1 MGKVR
6 IVPASKKLKGNIF
19 CPPDKSLS
27 HRAAMIGALSSGE
40 TIIQNF
46 SFCQDTWSTLH
57 CLELLGVKVQALPN
71 QGMVRISSS
80 GKESLS
86 EPSDVL
92 DVGNS
97 GTTLR
102 LITGIIAGIQGLSI
116 LTGDQSIRRRPM
128 KRIIDPLRKTGVVIG
143 GRDRDQYAPLYI
155 IGKKPLQAF
164 HHTLEIPSA
173 QVKSCLLF
181 AALWGDN
188 PSFIKEPILSRNHT
202 ENMLKAVGSDI
213 RKQEE
218 VIQVY
223 PGKELKA
230 RSFNLPGDVSS
241 AAFLIA
247 AALLISG
254 SYIIIQNLGLNPT
267 RTGMLDCLQRM
278 GAIIKTF
285 NTREEWG
292 ERQGNI
298 AVEHSILNHFEIDQ
312 EEIPSL
318 IDEIPILSVLA
329 TQAHGRSIIRGAGEL
344 RVKESDRLHAISEN
358 LISLGAL
365 VDETKDGLAIS
376 GPVRLKGGKVK
387 SYGDHRI
394 AMSMVI
400 AGLIADTPVEV
411 EDIECISISYPNF
424 FQDLQKIGYGDFQIF
439 PDTSLM
445 NPNEQEEA

>member
-6 IVPASKKLKGNIF
+6 IIPVSVKLSGDIF
-19 CPPDKSLS
+19 CPPDKSFS

-188 PSFIKEPILSRNHT
+188 PSFIKEPILSRTHT
-202 ENMLKAVGSDI
+202 ENMLQAVGGDI
-213 RKQEE
+213 RKQNE

-223 PGKELKA
+223 PGKEFVA
-230 RSFNLPGDVSS
+230 RPFHLPGDISS

-247 AALLISG
+247 VTLLISG
-254 SYIIIQNLGLNPT
+254 SHLIIRNLGLNPT
-267 RTGMLDCLQRM
+267 RTGMLDCLQKT
-278 GAIIKTF
+278 GAKINPF
-285 NTREEWG
+285 DVREEWG
-292 ERQGNI
+292 ERQGHI
-298 AVEHSILNHFEIDQ
+298 AIEHSVLNSFEIGQ
-312 EEIPSL
+312 EKIPSL

-344 RVKESDRLHAISEN
+344 RVKESDRLHAISKN
-358 LISLGAL
+358 LIDLGAQI
-365 VDETKDGLAIS
+365 DETEDGLIIS

-400 AGLIADTPVEV
+400 AGLIADAPVEI

-424 FQDLQKIGYGDFQIF
+424 FQDLQKIGYGGFQF
-439 PDTSLM
+439 LADTSF
-445 NPNEQEEA
+445 NNAYNREEA

>member
-1 MGKVR
+1 MGKIR
-6 IVPASKKLKGNIF
+6 IIPVSVKLSGDIF
-19 CPPDKSLS
+19 CPPDKSFS

-128 KRIIDPLRKTGVVIG
+128 KRIIDPLRKTGAVIG

-202 ENMLKAVGSDI
+202 ENMLQAVGGDI
-213 RKQEE
+213 RKQNE

-223 PGKELKA
+223 PGKEFVA
-230 RSFNLPGDVSS
+230 RPFHLPGDISS

-247 AALLISG
+247 AALLVWG
-254 SYIIIQNLGLNPT
+254 SHLIIRNLGLNPT
-267 RTGMLDCLQRM
+267 RIGMIECLKRM
-278 GAIIKTF
+278 GAKIEPF
-285 NTREEWG
+285 DVSEEWG
-292 ERQGNI
+292 EPRGHVI
-298 AVEHSILNHFEIDQ
+298 IEHSELNGFEINP
-312 EEIPSL
+312 EEIPLL

-329 TQAHGRSIIRGAGEL
+329 TQASGCSIIKGASEL
-344 RVKESDRLHAISEN
+344 RVKESDRLQAISEN
-358 LISLGAL
+358 LNSLGAQ
-365 VDETKDGLAIS
+365 VKETEDGLIIS
-376 GPVRLKGGKVK
+376 GPVTLKGGRVK
-387 SYGDHRI
+387 SFGDHRI

-400 AGLIADTPVEV
+400 AGLIAESPIEI
-411 EDIECISISYPNF
+411 EDIDCISVSYPNF
-424 FQDLQKIGYGDFQIF
+424 FQDLHHIGYRDFEFF
-439 PDTSLM
+439 PDNDIKNSSGK
-445 NPNEQEEA
+445 EKS